1 MCSLSKY
8 ITVFVLAM
16 ASAQTLDDRY
26 HTYDEI
32 IDLVDSLSSI
42 ELYQDWFMVDTV
54 GYSNQENIPILAVK
68 ISDNVQTKEDEP
80 RALFIGQV
88 HAEEILGI
96 EIVLDLMMNL
106 LDPRPEDFNHMNI
119 LKSSIKDKE
128 INTVMSNSFG
138 FGGTNASLVFSTENL

>member
-42 ELYQDWFMVDTV
+42 ESYQDWFMVDTV
-54 GYSNQENIPILAVK
+54 GYL
-68 ISDNVQTKEDEP
+68 
-80 RALFIGQV
+80 
-88 HAEEILGI
+88 
-96 EIVLDLMMNL
+96 
-106 LDPRPEDFNHMNI
+106 
-119 LKSSIKDKE
+119 
-128 INTVMSNSFG
+128 
-138 FGGTNASLVFSTENL
+138 SLIHI

>member
-42 ELYQDWFMVDTV
+42 ESYQD
-54 GYSNQENIPILAVK
+54 
-68 ISDNVQTKEDEP
+68 
-80 RALFIGQV
+80 
-88 HAEEILGI
+88 
-96 EIVLDLMMNL
+96 
-106 LDPRPEDFNHMNI
+106 
-119 LKSSIKDKE
+119 
-128 INTVMSNSFG
+128 
-138 FGGTNASLVFSTENL
+138 LVSR